1 MIRDSRYDF
10 ISLQVDYWDS
20 PWQNRHGFL
29 WELSRINRVF
39 FLSPPF
45 YLVDLIRNRRLEKTK
60 LHGFSTIKPN
70 LYSYVP
76 QRYLP
81 YNYRFH
87 TINRYIEK
95 IRESSIHKKLKEL
108 KFDRPIL
115 IIWHPN
121 YVDMIGKF
129 NESLVIY
136 YKYDH
141 YAGYIGGTGNVSSKE
156 KSMLEKADMVLVTA
170 QGLYDLHMNDCK
182 EIHVVP
188 NGVDYEYY
196 SKSLTNETSVPPD
209 MEMIPKPRIGYIGVI
224 NEKVDFKLLTY
235 LCKSR
240 PDWSIVLVGPVR
252 VQLFEFRE
260 NLRELEQQKNCY
272 FLGQKENKQV
282 PSYIK
287 GLDVC
292 MMCYLVNEWTYYGYP
307 LKMHEYLACG
317 KPSVSADLPEVR
329 PYSDVVRIALSHEEW
344 LDSIEQELSDADAD
358 KITKRLYVAES
369 NSWKSRVKQVLT
381 LIGHKLEN
389 QNIRTQSPD

>member
-1 MIRDSRYDF
+1 MPGGNRYDF

-29 WELSRINRVF
+29 WELSKNSRVF

-45 YLVDLIRNRRLEKTK
+45 YLVDLIRNRGSEKTK

-76 QRYLP
+76 PRYLP
-81 YNYRFH
+81 YNYRF
-87 TINRYIEK
+87 
-95 IRESSIHKKLKEL
+95 KKLDHAIAEIRNNEIQKRLKAL
-108 KFDRPIL
+108 KFERPIL

-129 NESLVIY
+129 KEDLVIY

-141 YAGYIGGTGNVSSKE
+141 YAGYVGGTGNIGPKE
-156 KSMLEKADMVLVTA
+156 KKLLEKADMVLVTA
-170 QGLYDLHMNDCK
+170 QGLYDLHKNDCK
-182 EIHVVP
+182 EIHLVP
-188 NGVDYEYY
+188 NGVDYDFY
-196 SKSLTNETSVPPD
+196 SRSLTDEVIVPPD
-209 MEMIPKPRIGYIGVI
+209 MEATPKPRIGYIGVI

-235 LCKSR
+235 LCKAR
-240 PDWSIVLVGPVR
+240 HDWSIVLVGPVR
-252 VQLFEFRE
+252 VQLPEFRE
-260 NLRELEQQKNCY
+260 HLGELRRQKNCY

-329 PYSDVVRIALSHEEW
+329 PFSHVVNIAHTHDRW
-344 LDSIEQELSDADAD
+344 LFLIDQELKVNNSG
-358 KITKRLYVAES
+358 KVAERLTVAS
-369 NSWKSRVKQVLT
+369 MNSWEARVSKIV
-381 LIGHKLEN
+381 KLVEEKF
-389 QNIRTQSPD
+389 TTK

>member
-1 MIRDSRYDF
+1 MTRGNGYDF

-29 WELSRINRVF
+29 WELSKNNRVF

-45 YLVDLIRNRRLEKTK
+45 YLVELIKNRGSKKTK
-60 LHGFSTIKPN
+60 MHGFSTIKPN

-76 QRYLP
+76 PRYLP
-81 YNYRFH
+81 YNYRFRK
-87 TINRYIEK
+87 IDSIVRK
-95 IRESSIHKKLKEL
+95 IRNGLIRNKLSTL
-108 KFDRPIL
+108 GIARPIL

-141 YAGYIGGTGNVSSKE
+141 YAGYIGGSGSISPKE
-156 KSMLEKADMVLVTA
+156 KILLEQADIVFVTA
-170 QGLYDLHMNDCK
+170 NGLYDLHKNDCK
-182 EIHVVP
+182 QIHVVP

-196 SKSLTNETSVPPD
+196 SKSLTDEISVPPD
-209 MEMIPKPRIGYIGVI
+209 LENIPKPRIGYIGVI
-224 NEKVDFKLLTY
+224 NEKVDFKLLAY

-240 PDWSIVLVGPVR
+240 PDWSIVLIGPIR
-252 VQLFEFRE
+252 VQLPEFRE
-260 NLRELEQQKNCY
+260 NLRELQKQRNCY
-272 FLGQKENKQV
+272 FLGQKENRQV

-329 PYSDVVRIALSHEEW
+329 PFSDVVRIALSDEEW
-344 LDSIEQELSDADAD
+344 LDSIEQELSYADSD
-358 KITKRLYVAES
+358 KVNNRLKVAER
-369 NSWKSRVKQVLT
+369 NSWNARVNKILT
-381 LIGHKLEN
+381 HISEKLEN
-389 QNIRTQSPD
+389 QNI